1 MLCGK
6 LIEMLHWQ
14 NLPTCF
20 SMHVTDNIVVAIVAA
35 KPLETDRQLVAVFLM
50 RCSCLLQ
57 YMTEKMGGAEGT
69 QMDVDFMDMERVNIT
84 AVVLA

>member
-1 MLCGK
+1 
-6 LIEMLHWQ
+6 
-14 NLPTCF
+14 
-20 SMHVTDNIVVAIVAA
+20 MHVTDNIAVANVTT
-35 KPLETDRQLVAVFLM
+35 KPLDTDRLLVAVFLTQ
-50 RCSCLLQ
+50 CSSLLQ